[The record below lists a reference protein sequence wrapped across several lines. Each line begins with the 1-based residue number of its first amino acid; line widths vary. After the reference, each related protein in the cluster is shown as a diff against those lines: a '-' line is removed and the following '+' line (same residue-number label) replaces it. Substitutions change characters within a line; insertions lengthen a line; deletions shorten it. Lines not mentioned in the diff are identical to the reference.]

1 MRVCFARFLL
11 AGLLSLAFP
20 VPARLAAA
28 DDQPQGERNPAPSAE
43 SETPAVPNV
52 ERPVTPAAPP
62 NAAELDVRPDA
73 EGLVSFSFRG
83 QPWPA
88 VLMWLA
94 DISNKSLEWQEAPPG
109 YLDLTTRGK
118 YSVAEVRDLINSV
131 LLSRGFTL
139 LDNQEMLLVVNL
151 KQLDVSLVP
160 WVAADQLDE
169 RGKHEL
175 LRTSFDLEKLRADEF
190 VEELKPLVSPYGQLS
205 ALQTTNRLD
214 MLDTAGNL
222 RRIRDLIREEERHS
236 GQTTE
241 VREYRLKYAKA
252 AETLET
258 LKTLLGGKPSGGQVA
273 LTEDQQKQLMEQLK
287 QMQQKGDAPKMPPRG
302 DEAYLAMNPRENS
315 ILAHAPV
322 DKLAVIE
329 KAIEYL
335 DVPPTKDAEDA
346 LGAELPRMQRYELQA
361 IDPEPIV
368 RVLRELGTLDP
379 TARLE
384 IDKENRA
391 IIVHAPLADH
401 VTVRAVID
409 KLDVGGRAMEV
420 IQLRRANV
428 DYVANSLEFLLRGA
442 ESERPGATKRAQ
454 YATDREN
461 NRLFLWVN
469 QAELA
474 DVRRLMVKLGEYGPN
489 SDTPELQQTIL
500 LPPGKQPEEVLRE
513 LEKLWPS
520 VSPRPL
526 ETSPAPAQPADDEGA
541 AAPSQP
547 DVLAT
552 TATETK
558 PIASTP
564 QPAGAVFAL
573 AVADVLT
580 DPAPEAGTA
589 APAPAEPPAAAAG
602 PAPIRVSSGP
612 EGLVVT
618 SDDPTAV
625 RRVKQLVGEIT
636 SSKESLRVFTLK
648 NASAV
653 EVATLLTT
661 AYAPRTPTT
670 PTKAAATTTDAK
682 FRWDGFD
689 NLQPDKSPIPGE
701 EEEELPIRF
710 LGDPLTNTLLVQ
722 GASERK
728 LEEITKLIED
738 YDRVPPA
745 DTQPTRKTKIVKIE
759 YASAEELAKVVKD
772 VFRDLLSPDD
782 PAILANIP
790 PDQRRMPYGYRNSN
804 TRDNRPQ
811 YKGLLSVGVNAELN
825 TLVISAPEE
834 VMVQV
839 TSLVEVLDANA
850 LAEQPV
856 AEVRAVRGIVH
867 DPELRA
873 ILNNALDPESEA
885 SVSVNLR
892 GQGAERGDD
901 GRRRSYRRGR

>member
-1 MRVCFARFLL
+1 MRVCSLRFLSIL
-11 AGLLSLAFP
+11 AALLSLASLP
-20 VPARLAAA
+20 RCASA
-28 DDQPQGERNPAPSAE
+28 DDKPVGEKTPSAAE
-43 SETPAVPNV
+43 GEAPVVPNV
-52 ERPVTPAAPP
+52 ERPATPATPP
-62 NAAELDVRPDA
+62 SAAELAVRPDA
-73 EGLVSFSFRG
+73 DGLVSFSFRG

-88 VLMWLA
+88 VLEWLA
-94 DISNKSLEWQEAPPG
+94 DVSNMSLEWQQAPPG

-118 YSVAEVRDLINSV
+118 YSVPEVRDLINSV
-131 LLSRGFTL
+131 LLARGFTL
-139 LDNQEMLLVVNL
+139 LDNGEMLLVVHL
-151 KQLDVSLVP
+151 KELDVSLVP
-160 WVAADQLDE
+160 WVSSDQLDE

-175 LRTSFDLEKLRADEF
+175 LRTSFDLQRLRADVF
-190 VEELKPLVSPYGQLS
+190 VEELKPLLSPYGQLS
-205 ALQTTNRLD
+205 ALETTNRLD

-222 RRIRDLIREEERHS
+222 RRMRDLIGEEERHS
-236 GQTTE
+236 SQTTE

-258 LKTLLGGKPSGGQVA
+258 LKTLLGGKSNGAQVS
-273 LTEDQQKQLMEQLK
+273 LTQDQQQQLMDQLK

-302 DEAYLAMNPRENS
+302 DEAYLAMNQRENS

-329 KAIEYL
+329 QAIEYL
-335 DVPPTKDAEDA
+335 DVPANVDGDGA
-346 LGAELPRMQRYELQA
+346 LGAELPRMQRYELQT

-368 RVLRELGTLDP
+368 RVLREMGTLDP

-391 IIVHAPLADH
+391 IIVHAPLTDH

-409 KLDVGGRAMEV
+409 KLDVGGRTMEM

-428 DYVANSLEFLLRGA
+428 DYVAKSLEFLLRGA
-442 ESERPGATKRAQ
+442 DNERPGATKRAQ

-461 NRLFLWVN
+461 NRLFLWAN
-469 QAELA
+469 EAELA
-474 DVRRLMVKLGEYGPN
+474 DVRRLLVKLGEYGAN
-489 SDTPELQQTIL
+489 SAAPPMQQTIL

-520 VSPRPL
+520 VSPRPM
-526 ETSPAPAQPADDEGA
+526 ETTPVTPAPAADEGA
-541 AAPSQP
+541 AAPVQT
-547 DVLAT
+547 DAVAT
-552 TATETK
+552 TAEAA
-558 PIASTP
+558 PI
-564 QPAGAVFAL
+564 QPVSNPPVEELAL
-573 AVADVLT
+573 AVADVLV
-580 DPAPEAGTA
+580 DPAPEVGTA
-589 APAPAEPPAAAAG
+589 APVETPPASLG
-602 PAPIRVSSGP
+602 PAPVRVTSGP

-618 SDDPTAV
+618 SDDPTTV

-636 SSKESLRVFTLK
+636 SNEQSLRVFTLK

-653 EVATLLTT
+653 EVAALLAN
-661 AYAPRTPTT
+661 AYAPRTPAT
-670 PTKAAATTTDAK
+670 PKPVAATDPK
-682 FRWDGFD
+682 FRWSGFD
-689 NLQPDKSPIPGE
+689 DLPATAAPLPGE
-701 EEEELPIRF
+701 DETEIPIRF
-710 LGDPLTNTLLVQ
+710 LGDPLTNTVLVQ
-722 GASERK
+722 GASERR
-728 LEEITKLIED
+728 LEEIAKLIESFD
-738 YDRVPPA
+738 QVPPA
-745 DTQPTRKTKIVKIE
+745 DTQPTRKTKIVKVA
-759 YASAEELAKVVKD
+759 YASAEELSKVVKD

-790 PDQRRMPYGYRNSN
+790 PDQRRMPYGYRGTNSRN
-804 TRDNRPQ
+804 NRPQ

-839 TSLVEVLDANA
+839 SSLVEVLDANA
-850 LAEQPV
+850 LSEQPI

-867 DPELRA
+867 DPQLRA
-873 ILNNALDPESEA
+873 ILNNAIDPESEA